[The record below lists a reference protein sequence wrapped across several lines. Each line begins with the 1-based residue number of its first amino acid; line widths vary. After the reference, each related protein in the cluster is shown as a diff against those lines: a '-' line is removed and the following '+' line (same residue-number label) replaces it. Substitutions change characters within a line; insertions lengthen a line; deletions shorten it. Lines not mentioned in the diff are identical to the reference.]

1 MLKRSKQIKEHPLKQ
16 NFENQQKQFL
26 EAFKNFDFKD
36 NFFLSARFTC
46 DYYRGEEFSLVLNS
60 MPIEFVTT
68 VFCDALLNS
77 ALFQLN
83 TTLLET
89 LSREHFV
96 YNCYNVFNHDCNITN
111 RHPQQ
116 FFAFLAPKK
125 DPKVFDKIYAT
136 TLAYF
141 SYVFPLLSDSV
152 GQEKARKLL
161 LSLESDSDLLFEIK
175 NLEPEIMKAYMRGIS
190 DSLENLGLKVIH
202 RA

>member
-1 MLKRSKQIKEHPLKQ
+1 MKQ
-16 NFENQQKQFL
+16 NFERQQKQFL
-26 EAFKNFDFKD
+26 EAFRNFDFKD

-46 DYYRGEEFSLVLNS
+46 DYYRCEEFSKILNS

-111 RHPQQ
+111 RYPQQ
-116 FFAFLAPKK
+116 FFTFLASQN
-125 DPKVFDKIYAT
+125 DPRVLDKIYAT
-136 TLAYF
+136 TRAYF
-141 SYVFPLLSDSV
+141 SFVFPLLSDSV
-152 GQEKARKLL
+152 GREKAEKLL

-175 NLEPEIMKAYMRGIS
+175 NLEPKIINAYMKGIS
-190 DSLENLGLKVIH
+190 DSIESLGLKIVQK
-202 RA
+202 A